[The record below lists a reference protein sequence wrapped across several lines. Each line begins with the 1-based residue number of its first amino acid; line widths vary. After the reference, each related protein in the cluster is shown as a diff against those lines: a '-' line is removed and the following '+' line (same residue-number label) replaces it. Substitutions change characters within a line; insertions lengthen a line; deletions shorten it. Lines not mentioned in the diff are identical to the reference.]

1 MVDEETRISGRR
13 SPMKRSVV
21 LLAALAVL
29 ASPAFSGVVKKSRS
43 EVTFK
48 GFGKLT
54 MTQSSKL
61 VPERQWVDSQ
71 NDFKGK
77 GLLGG
82 LAGKT
87 VLRSGQFGEITDLPA
102 LTVTRLDP
110 KKKEYTVAPIKRF
123 EQEKAEEA
131 PAEEQ
136 AEKPAE
142 SDIRIIRSEFRV
154 DDTGE
159 AMDVNGFPTKKYVV
173 SWIVDWENVRTG
185 EKGTNKLETD
195 VRTTPL
201 TDAIVKAQEEEAKYF
216 RGYMKAVGLDLEK
229 LQQDVLG
236 TNWMTLLDSMNAAK
250 GRPAASFD
258 ASKTAGEMKKI
269 KGYPVVIDGKYVV
282 TSDKPKGESE
292 ETGGSKSVF
301 GGLAKK
307 VLKKKPAEEGPAEP
321 SLTYRVEII
330 ELAPADLGE
339 ADFQVP
345 PDYKKKG

>member
-1 MVDEETRISGRR
+1 
-13 SPMKRSVV
+13 MKRSVV
-21 LLAALAVL
+21 FLTALAVL
-29 ASPAFSGVVKKSRS
+29 AAPAFSGVVKKSRS

-54 MTQSSKL
+54 MTQSSRL

-87 VLRSGQFGEITDLPA
+87 VLRSGNFGEITDLPA

-110 KKKEYTVAPIKRF
+110 KKKEYTVTPIKKF
-123 EQEKAEEA
+123 EAEKAEEGA
-131 PAEEQ
+131 AEEK

-142 SDIRIIRSEFRV
+142 SDIRIIKSEFRV

-159 AMDVNGFPTKKYVV
+159 ALDVNGFPTKKYVV
-173 SWIVDWENVRTG
+173 SWVVDWENVRTG
-185 EKGTNKLETD
+185 EKGTNRLETD
-195 VRTTPL
+195 VRTTPI
-201 TDAIVKAQEEEAKYF
+201 TDAIVKTQEEEAKYF
-216 RGYMKAVGLDLEK
+216 RGYMKAVGLDQEK

-236 TNWMTLLDSMNAAK
+236 TNWMSLLDSMNAAK

-258 ASKTAGEMKKI
+258 VSKTMAEMKKI
-269 KGYPVVIDGKYVV
+269 KGYPVVIDGRYTV
-282 TSDKPKGESE
+282 TSDKPKGETAE
-292 ETGGSKSVF
+292 EGGGSKSVF

-321 SLTYRVEII
+321 SLAYRTEIL
-330 ELAPADLGE
+330 ELAPANLGE

>member
-1 MVDEETRISGRR
+1 
-13 SPMKRSVV
+13 MKKYVV
-21 LLAALAVL
+21 FLAALAVL
-29 ASPAFSGVVKKSRS
+29 AAPTFSGVVKKSRS

-54 MTQSSKL
+54 MTQSTRL
-61 VPERQWVDSQ
+61 VPQRQQVDSQ

-82 LAGKT
+82 LAGKS
-87 VLRSGQFGEITDLPA
+87 VLRSGSFGEITDLPA
-102 LTVTRLDP
+102 LTVTRLDH
-110 KKKEYTVAPIKRF
+110 KKKEYTVSPIKKF
-123 EQEKAEEA
+123 EEEKAEEGA
-131 PAEEQ
+131 AEEK

-142 SDIRIIRSEFRV
+142 SDIRIIKSEFRV
-154 DDTGE
+154 NDTGE

-201 TDAIVKAQEEEAKYF
+201 TDAIVKTQEEEAKYF
-216 RGYMKAVGLDLEK
+216 RGYMKAIGLNQEK

-236 TNWMTLLDSMNAAK
+236 TNWMTLLNSMNAAK
-250 GRPAASFD
+250 GHPSASFD
-258 ASKTAGEMKKI
+258 ATKTMAEMKKI
-269 KGYPVVIDGKYVV
+269 KGYPVVIDGKYIV
-282 TSDKPKGESE
+282 TSDKPKGEAAE
-292 ETGGSKSVF
+292 EGSGGTKGLL

-307 VLKKKPAEEGPAEP
+307 VIKKKPAEAGPAEP
-321 SLTYRVEII
+321 SLAYRIEIL
-330 ELAPADLGE
+330 ELAPANLGE